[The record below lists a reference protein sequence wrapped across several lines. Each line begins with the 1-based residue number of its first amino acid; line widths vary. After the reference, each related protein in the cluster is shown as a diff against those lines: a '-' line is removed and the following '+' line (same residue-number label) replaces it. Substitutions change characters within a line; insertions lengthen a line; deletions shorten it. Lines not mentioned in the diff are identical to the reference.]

1 MEQYPDLQEDLS
13 LEDTNESLNQLKLA
27 SLDDKNWPPD
37 EVPVFPKSGEHFHF
51 WYWLWE
57 GAIPHFSRGCIFC
70 NTDLRLLRSS
80 RRVCLLSLF

>member
-37 EVPVFPKSGEHFHF
+37 EVPVFPKSGDGFFFAADKSGGEGG
-51 WYWLWE
+51 LSTLE
-57 GAIPHFSRGCIFC
+57 GAHIVQP
-70 NTDLRLLRSS
+70 
-80 RRVCLLSLF
+80 

>member
-37 EVPVFPKSGEHFHF
+37 EVPVFPKSGEYF
-51 WYWLWE
+51 YLQ
-57 GAIPHFSRGCIFC
+57 
-70 NTDLRLLRSS
+70 
-80 RRVCLLSLF
+80 